1 MFSPAGLVHHEL
13 IQNNPTGFI
22 FGCRTYD
29 VAMARYVVR
38 INMDGCEED
47 RRRNVSQV
55 ENRLVG

>member
-1 MFSPAGLVHHEL
+1 
-13 IQNNPTGFI
+13 
-22 FGCRTYD
+22 
-29 VAMARYVVR
+29 MARYVVR